1 VPLIATMLVPMSFS
15 ELYLTL
21 CYTIVRPFS
30 LRLARQRLNISP
42 QYVEMLGHSGIRS
55 HWTHPVLWILRPIG
69 AELTVEDHDQH
80 HYLGKSGVNYG
91 KQSRFWDKMFGTI
104 GPRIETAGM

>member
-1 VPLIATMLVPMSFS
+1 
-15 ELYLTL
+15 
-21 CYTIVRPFS
+21 
-30 LRLARQRLNISP
+30 
-42 QYVEMLGHSGIRS
+42 MLGHSGIRS
-55 HWTHPVLWILRPIG
+55 HWTHPILWILRPIG